1 MLRKNISIYFKSI
14 SQVFFIENCY
24 TGLIF
29 LIAISYAAY
38 LSNNVSLAI
47 AAVLAAILSNIFA
60 VYSQYDQVMIDSG
73 LFGFNAVLLAMS
85 VAIFM
90 ENSPAMW
97 FIMIIGILLSTL
109 ITAAF
114 KNILTDKLGIPGSTG
129 PFVFT
134 GWLILF
140 AGYNSSSVTVNTGIH
155 PEFITNF
162 ISHNNNHLNLDYI
175 NVFFKNIGQV
185 YFLSS
190 PISGALILLGILV
203 ASRKYAFYASLGS
216 ALSIVIANLI
226 GLNID
231 IIGNGLYGFSPVLTA
246 MALGCV
252 FIQKNIIYGVLGIIV
267 TVFLQASLYE
277 ITTSLSIP
285 TFTSAYVLCMYLFVA
300 AFNSRKKVN

>member
-1 MLRKNISIYFKSI
+1 MLKNISIYFRSI
-14 SQVFFIENCY
+14 SQVFFIENSY

-38 LSNNVSLAI
+38 LSNNVSLVI
-47 AAVLAAILSNIFA
+47 AAVLAAILSNVFA
-60 VYSQYDQVMIDSG
+60 VYSRYDKDMIDSG

-85 VAIFM
+85 VAVFM
-90 ENSPAMW
+90 EKSPAMW
-97 FIMIIGILLSTL
+97 FVMIIGILLSTL

-114 KNILTDKLGIPGSTG
+114 KNILTDKFGIPGSTG

-140 AGYNSSSVTVNTGIH
+140 AGYSSSSITVTTGIH

-162 ISHNNNHLNLDYI
+162 ISNNSYLNLDYI

-203 ASRKYAFYASLGS
+203 ASRKYALYASLGS
-216 ALSIVIANLI
+216 GLSIVISEAI
-226 GLNID
+226 GLNSD

-252 FIQKNIIYGVLGIIV
+252 FIQKKIIYAVLGIIV

-277 ITTSLSIP
+277 ITTSFSVP

-300 AFNSRKKVN
+300 AFNSRKKGN